1 MALQIEVKNQ
11 KNSPV
16 RQMDLS
22 EAVFG
27 YPLRIPL
34 IHEAVRHYLARGR
47 SGAAATKTRGEVQ
60 GSGRKPWKQK
70 KTGRARIGSIR
81 SPIWRGGGITFGPHP
96 RSYGFRFPRKMR
108 RNAIRSVLSEKLR
121 EKRLR
126 VADDLSLPE
135 PKTRLLVELLEGRGL
150 PESVLIIDRA
160 ENRNLHLAAR
170 NLPRCK
176 AVSFSSVNVYDLLDH
191 EILLFTEVALG
202 SLTEELS
209 Q

>member
-1 MALQIEVKNQ
+1 MGLQIEVKNQ

-47 SGAAATKTRGEVQ
+47 KGTAATKTRGEVQ

-70 KTGRARIGSIR
+70 KTGRARVGSVR
-81 SPIWRGGGITFGPHP
+81 SPLWRGGGTTFGPHP
-96 RSYGFRFPRKMR
+96 RSYDYRFPRKMR
-108 RNAIRSVLSEKLR
+108 RNALRSVLSEKLR
-121 EKRLR
+121 EKRLL

-135 PKTRLLVELLEGRGL
+135 PKTRLLVQLLGELGL
-150 PESVLIIDRA
+150 PGSVLIVDRA
-160 ENRNLHLAAR
+160 ENRNLLLAAR

-176 AVSFSSVNVYDLLDH
+176 AVSFSSVNIYDLLDH
-191 EILLFTEVALG
+191 ETLMITEAALG
-202 SLTEELS
+202 GLTEELS

>member
-1 MALQIEVKNQ
+1 MSLQIEMKNQ
-11 KNSPV
+11 KNSPL
-16 RQMDLS
+16 RQVDLS

-47 SGAAATKTRGEVQ
+47 RGTAATKTRGEVQ

-81 SPIWRGGGITFGPHP
+81 SPLWRGGGITFGPHP
-96 RSYGFRFPRKMR
+96 RSYDFRFPRKMR

-121 EKRLR
+121 EKRLL
-126 VADDLSLPE
+126 VADELSLPE
-135 PKTRLLVELLEGRGL
+135 PKTRLLVEVLGNLGL
-150 PESVLIIDRA
+150 PGSVLIVDRE
-160 ENRNLHLAAR
+160 ENRNLMLAAR

-176 AVSFSSVNVYDLLDH
+176 AVSSSHVNVYDLLDH
-191 EILLFTEVALG
+191 ETLVITEAALG
-202 SLTEELS
+202 GLTEELS
-209 Q
+209 R